1 MTVIVDS
8 EQVDQLVF
16 KELVDVRFPML
27 SAHLEGHGVNVS
39 SVSTNWF
46 LCIFVNSL
54 PLESCLRVWDI
65 FFLECCSSVLFRVAL
80 ALVDIYFKVL
90 HPGALRNL
98 SPLRPL
104 PVVHCSL
111 LCWLLVCIVG
121 ALLPAPSAYR
131 NCTVLFSTI
140 SKQSV
145 MFQKQRLR
153 LWKREQKLTYDAHLL
168 GCDCQCGEAH
178 MCAVAVPKCGRHQQS
193 EEMHA
198 SA

>member
-1 MTVIVDS
+1 MTVMIDT

-80 ALVDIYFKVL
+80 ALVDIYFKVFAPL
-90 HPGALRNL
+90 HPGQAITPPVCCALFAAVL
-98 SPLRPL
+98 APG
-104 PVVHCSL
+104 VHCRRLAASTF
-111 LCWLLVCIVG
+111 
-121 ALLPAPSAYR
+121 
-131 NCTVLFSTI
+131 CT
-140 SKQSV
+140 
-145 MFQKQRLR
+145 
-153 LWKREQKLTYDAHLL
+153 
-168 GCDCQCGEAH
+168 
-178 MCAVAVPKCGRHQQS
+178 P
-193 EEMHA
+193 
-198 SA
+198 